1 MSEQETPSVPPG
13 WYPDPKMVGT
23 QRYWDGAQW
32 TEHAAPA
39 PQGKPNNDNSGLVAA
54 GILTAIFIPFVGFVL
69 GIVLLAKGN
78 NKWGLRIL
86 LGSVGFFLLWL
97 QILQPDEP
105 TTYYYGGY

>member
-1 MSEQETPSVPPG
+1 MA
-13 WYPDPKMVGT
+13 GT
-23 QRYWDGAQW
+23 QRYWDGSQW

-39 PQGKPNNDNSGLVAA
+39 PPSKQAADNGGLVAA

-69 GIVLLAKGN
+69 GIVLLAKGD

-97 QILQPDEP
+97 QILQPDKP
-105 TTYYYGGY
+105 TTYYGGY